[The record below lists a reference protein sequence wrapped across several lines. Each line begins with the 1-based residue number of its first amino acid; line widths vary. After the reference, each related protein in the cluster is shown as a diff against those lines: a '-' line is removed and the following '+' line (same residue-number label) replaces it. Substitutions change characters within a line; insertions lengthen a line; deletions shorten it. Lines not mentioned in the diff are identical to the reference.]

1 MIKNRIT
8 QLIFRSIYLT
18 LAFFGLLAS
27 FGLFNVDFNQNWYVY
42 YTNLSNFIFILV
54 MIPIIKD
61 NVRQLSLG
69 NMYGLNTKY
78 TRIKYY
84 ATIWIIVTFLVY
96 NILLGDPTTMD
107 YWSSVNNLTFHLG
120 CPLVFFLDWLLFDD
134 HSGLRWWDN
143 LAMAAAPVIYV
154 FYIVIRGAVITPDAD
169 TVVYPY
175 FFLDVDELGMSGV
188 IRWVVILVAF
198 FVGLGFVFW
207 GVSRLFSKK
216 NKK

>member
-1 MIKNRIT
+1 
-8 QLIFRSIYLT
+8 
-18 LAFFGLLAS
+18 
-27 FGLFNVDFNQNWYVY
+27 
-42 YTNLSNFIFILV
+42 
-54 MIPIIKD
+54 
-61 NVRQLSLG
+61 
-69 NMYGLNTKY
+69 
-78 TRIKYY
+78 
-84 ATIWIIVTFLVY
+84 
-96 NILLGDPTTMD
+96 MD

-207 GVSRLFSKK
+207 GVSRLISKK